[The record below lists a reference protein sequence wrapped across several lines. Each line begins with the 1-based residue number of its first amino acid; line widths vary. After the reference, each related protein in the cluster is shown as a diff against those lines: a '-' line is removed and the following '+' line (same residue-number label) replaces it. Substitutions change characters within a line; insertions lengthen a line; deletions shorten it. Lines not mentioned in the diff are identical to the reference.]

1 MADSTFQAS
10 IVTPES
16 VLLETQANFAVV
28 PADDG
33 LLGVLTHHAPF
44 ITRMKPGVLKLTS
57 PDGVYRFA
65 VTGGYA
71 QMQDNILTVLT
82 DDAIAES
89 AVNAEL
95 ISAEDTKA
103 QAMPSETD
111 LQTRKRKAA
120 LARVEALRALA
131 AIGDE

>member
-1 MADSTFQAS
+1 MSESTFHAS

-16 VLLETQANFAVV
+16 VLLETNANFAVV

-33 LLGVLTHHAPF
+33 LLGVLNQHAPF

-82 DDAIAES
+82 DDAIPES
-89 AVNAEL
+89 AVNSDL
-95 ISAEDTKA
+95 ISTEDAKA

-131 AIGDE
+131 EIGDE